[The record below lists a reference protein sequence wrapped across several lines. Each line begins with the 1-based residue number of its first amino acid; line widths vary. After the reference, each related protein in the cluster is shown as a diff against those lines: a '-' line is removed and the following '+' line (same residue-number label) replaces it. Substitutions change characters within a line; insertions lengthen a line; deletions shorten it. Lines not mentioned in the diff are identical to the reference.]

1 MALLYLAWL
10 LPPPVW
16 NHEYMLPSGSM
27 RPDQPT
33 SAASNLPASVSVR
46 IWPNSSVWMLAV
58 IPALASW
65 SLISCA
71 SWMLSG
77 VLGVFK
83 LKEKP
88 VAVALALLG
97 SALS

>member
-1 MALLYLAWL
+1 VLLYWAWL
-10 LPPPVW
+10 FPPPVW
-16 NHEYMLPSGSM
+16 NQENMFPSGSM

-33 SAASNLPASVSVR
+33 RAASNLPPSVSVR
-46 IWPNSSVWMLAV
+46 MAPNSSVWMLAV

-65 SLISCA
+65 SLISCP

-77 VLGVFK
+77 VLDTLSVK
-83 LKEKP
+83 LKP
-88 VAVALALLG
+88 VAVDLALAG